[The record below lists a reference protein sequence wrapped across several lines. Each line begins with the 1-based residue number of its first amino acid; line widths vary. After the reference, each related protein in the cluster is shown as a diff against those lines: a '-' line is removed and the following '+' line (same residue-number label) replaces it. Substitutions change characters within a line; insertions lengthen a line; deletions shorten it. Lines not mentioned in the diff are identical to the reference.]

1 MSEYLQKLME
11 AIQENGKPLDM
22 DKIERAYN
30 LAESAHAG
38 QMRASGEPYII
49 HPVETAIITVKL
61 GRDTDTVVTALLHD
75 VVEDTD
81 IPIEKIRKEFGPE
94 VALMVDGVTK
104 LGQIAYV
111 SREEQQ
117 AENVRK
123 MLLAMVQDVRV
134 IIVKLADRLHNMR
147 TIDFMPPEKQRSKA
161 HETMEIYAPLAHRL
175 GIRPLME
182 ELEDR
187 CIRVLDPVG
196 YNDIEHRM
204 ELEKEDRIRFL
215 DSLKERI
222 GERLKKENQPAYVE
236 GRIKSI
242 YGIYR
247 KVYIQGRSMEEIFDI
262 YAVRVIVESVYECYN
277 VLGIVHDMF
286 NPIPD
291 RFKDYISTPK
301 QNMYQSL
308 HTTCIDKEGIPSR
321 SRSVPGICTTPPNT
335 ASRRT
340 GNTRPASPA
349 RIIWRSAF
357 RGVRQLLEQ
366 QQESDDASE
375 LVESI
380 KSDIAPDEVFVF
392 TPGGDVIQLPAG
404 STVIDFAYAIHTA
417 VGNRMTGAKINGRIV
432 SLDSEVKTGMIVE
445 IITTNAPGH
454 GPSRDWINMAKTAGA
469 RSKIR
474 TWLKK
479 NGATRTSSRGKKRS
493 GRNSAATSSFSTSRS
508 TANLSRMSQGAS
520 TAIRR
525 RIFMLPSVTAAS
537 TCPNF
542 CRGRRTNSSAATAR
556 CRMWRRRFQSR
567 PSGRRRTAA
576 ASSSRGWKAASSN
589 LPAAAIR
596 CPATISSGTSPGA
609 PAFQFIKPAAV
620 PP

>member
-61 GRDTDTVVTALLHD
+61 GMDTDTVVTALLHD

-204 ELEKEDRIRFL
+204 ELEK
-215 DSLKERI
+215 
-222 GERLKKENQPAYVE
+222 
-236 GRIKSI
+236 
-242 YGIYR
+242 
-247 KVYIQGRSMEEIFDI
+247 
-262 YAVRVIVESVYECYN
+262 
-277 VLGIVHDMF
+277 
-286 NPIPD
+286 
-291 RFKDYISTPK
+291 
-301 QNMYQSL
+301 
-308 HTTCIDKEGIPSR
+308 
-321 SRSVPGICTTPPNT
+321 
-335 ASRRT
+335 
-340 GNTRPASPA
+340 
-349 RIIWRSAF
+349 
-357 RGVRQLLEQ
+357 
-366 QQESDDASE
+366 
-375 LVESI
+375 
-380 KSDIAPDEVFVF
+380 
-392 TPGGDVIQLPAG
+392 
-404 STVIDFAYAIHTA
+404 
-417 VGNRMTGAKINGRIV
+417 
-432 SLDSEVKTGMIVE
+432 
-445 IITTNAPGH
+445 
-454 GPSRDWINMAKTAGA
+454 
-469 RSKIR
+469 
-474 TWLKK
+474 
-479 NGATRTSSRGKKRS
+479 
-493 GRNSAATSSFSTSRS
+493 
-508 TANLSRMSQGAS
+508 
-520 TAIRR
+520 
-525 RIFMLPSVTAAS
+525 
-537 TCPNF
+537 
-542 CRGRRTNSSAATAR
+542 
-556 CRMWRRRFQSR
+556 
-567 PSGRRRTAA
+567 
-576 ASSSRGWKAASSN
+576 
-589 LPAAAIR
+589 
-596 CPATISSGTSPGA
+596 
-609 PAFQFIKPAAV
+609 
-620 PP
+620 